1 MNFKRQ
7 RPRVN
12 YPIMKKGGKHMVS
25 RKSVRKDGKRQA
37 ENQKQEYYIDR
48 KESESQVQSNW
59 SGHVWYSSITEV
71 PVNRQSGIIP
81 RS

>member
-25 RKSVRKDGKRQA
+25 RKKTRNDGKKDTTIQLEEVSYVETETERR
-37 ENQKQEYYIDR
+37 EGSPET
-48 KESESQVQSNW
+48 
-59 SGHVWYSSITEV
+59 HVL
-71 PVNRQSGIIP
+71 
-81 RS
+81 